1 MNINANYHQKATV
14 FKYHI
19 DYTLYHVFKNDI
31 KTFFTSKSKRM
42 EKSFSSQVTHSAD
55 DNSQLNSTSCSH
67 PNYKFKYEWEG
78 KLYHSGDYAKLI
90 QQFRTKVRNVDSAN
104 NIATS
109 IRIRLEQV
117 NHLSYLR
124 TCFQRM
130 ADNTVGK
137 CLSYHI
143 HHGNTVQDEIRVLEN
158 RAQQLKQILLEN
170 QRQSFQLFARQFL
183 VPLDVVKFVK
193 TYLVTHNKPKQKL

>member
-1 MNINANYHQKATV
+1 MNINANYHQKATF

-19 DYTLYHVFKNDI
+19 DHTLYHVFKNDI

-90 QQFRTKVRNVDSAN
+90 QQFRTKVRNVDSVN
-104 NIATS
+104 NIANS
-109 IRIRLEQV
+109 IRMRLEQV
-117 NHLSYLR
+117 NHLTYLR

-137 CLSYHI
+137 FLTHDFVVLFIFIY
-143 HHGNTVQDEIRVLEN
+143 IRI
-158 RAQQLKQILLEN
+158 AT
-170 QRQSFQLFARQFL
+170 QS
-183 VPLDVVKFVK
+183 
-193 TYLVTHNKPKQKL
+193 